1 MKLQEVTAYNL
12 RSQNILNES
21 WDTLTESQRIYIGR
35 WERELWPLLEEY
47 VRVCEA
53 DLTPDQI
60 KNIFTSAEQQ
70 TSGQKTGLG
79 KAAGAAGAV
88 LKLPIDIAKKV
99 DAKINELGRMAQ
111 NAGPIKNADAKFEQ
125 LKKDITAKNG
135 DSKIVQGIQKVSDW
149 AKENPGK
156 ASLAVGI
163 LTAIAAFA
171 GGPAGGA
178 AAGLILRSTNELLK
192 GESLSTAVGKSIKTA
207 AYGAIAGWAL
217 EGIGDWLEGLRYEVV
232 PFEKAPGLVNLE
244 VDFTKTF
251 KIPGFSEV
259 KELGSMVVPED
270 RLADFTSL
278 LDGLKDATAATGSTS
293 DPVALDMFN
302 QLWDFAEE
310 FDTAQ
315 FLRDMNLQNDLA
327 QQIAAQN
334 DAFYQNLTMANNAIA
349 AAAQGTATGKID
361 SKDIK
366 VDGEP
371 LSDEEPK
378 EALSMED
385 RFDLYVESL
394 NEGPLDAIKQKA
406 KDITQQVTANK
417 LMKAWKAAGEPT
429 DTGSI
434 VNILASAGVSNDQ
447 IAAIGQEQKVKL
459 SAPAK
464 APAADKA
471 APQAGGEQP
480 AASQAGGEQPTSTPT
495 VQKGDTKKIGGA
507 TYKWEGALWVDTAT
521 NKPVGIAKAMEIGLG
536 NPKLDPIIAAAKKD
550 PALAKLIKAQVT
562 AKGVKAGTSA
572 AKQAADAGVK
582 GTEVVKTKANTK
594 VSKAPA
600 PKPAAPKPAAPKPE
614 LRVVK

>member
-21 WDTLTESQRIYIGR
+21 WNTLTESQRIYIGR

-70 TSGQKTGLG
+70 TAGQKTGLG
-79 KAAGAAGAV
+79 KAASAAGAA

-163 LTAIAAFA
+163 LTTIAAFA

-178 AAGLILRSTNELLK
+178 AAGLILRSTKDLLQ
-192 GESLSTAVGKSIKTA
+192 GESLSTAVGKAIKTA

-217 EGIGDWLEGLRYEVV
+217 EGIGDWLEGLRYEVI
-232 PFEKAPGLVNLE
+232 PFEKAPGLAELE

-251 KIPGFSEV
+251 KIPGFTDI
-259 KELGSMVVPED
+259 KELGTMIVPED

-302 QLWDFAEE
+302 QLWDFAAE
-310 FDTAQ
+310 FDKAQ

-385 RFDLYVESL
+385 QFDLYVESL
-394 NEGPLDAIKQKA
+394 NEGPLDAIKQKG

-417 LMKAWKAAGEPT
+417 LMKAWKAAGSPT

-434 VNILASAGVSNDQ
+434 VNILASAGVSDDQ

-471 APQAGGEQP
+471 APQAGGEQS
-480 AASQAGGEQPTSTPT
+480 ASAPT
-495 VQKGDTKKIGGA
+495 VQKGDTKEIGGA
-507 TYKWEGALWVDTAT
+507 TYKGEGALWVDTAT

-550 PALAKLIKAQVT
+550 PALAKLIKTQIT

-582 GTEVVKTKANTK
+582 GTEVVKTQANTK

-614 LRVVK
+614 LKVVK

>member
-21 WDTLTESQRIYIGR
+21 WDTLTESQRIYIGK

-70 TSGQKTGLG
+70 TAGQKTGLG
-79 KAAGAAGAV
+79 KAAGAAGAA

-99 DAKINELGRMAQ
+99 DDKINELGRMAQ
-111 NAGPIKNADAKFEQ
+111 NAGPIKNADAKFEK
-125 LKKDITAKNG
+125 LKKDIAANNP
-135 DSKIVQGIQKVSDW
+135 DSKIVQGVQKVSDW

-156 ASLAVGI
+156 ASLAIGI
-163 LTAIAAFA
+163 LTSIAAFS
-171 GGPAGGA
+171 GGWAGGA
-178 AAGLILRSTNELLK
+178 AAGLILRASKDLLQ
-192 GESLSTAVGKSIKTA
+192 GEKLSTAVGKSIKTA

-217 EGIGDWLEGLRYEVV
+217 EGIGDWLEGLRYEVI
-232 PFEKAPGLVNLE
+232 PFEKAPGLSNLE

-251 KIPGFSEV
+251 KIPGFTEV

-302 QLWDFAEE
+302 QLWDFAKE
-310 FDTAQ
+310 FDKAQ

-385 RFDLYVESL
+385 QFDLYVESL
-394 NEGPLDAIKQKA
+394 NEGPLDAIKQKG

-434 VNILASAGVSNDQ
+434 INILASAGVSDDQ

-471 APQAGGEQP
+471 APQAGGEQS
-480 AASQAGGEQPTSTPT
+480 ASAPT
-495 VQKGDTKKIGGA
+495 VQKGDTKEIGGA
-507 TYKWEGALWVDTAT
+507 TYKWEGALWIDTAT

-550 PALAKLIKAQVT
+550 PALAKLIKTQIT

-582 GTEVVKTKANTK
+582 GTEVVKTQANTK

-600 PKPAAPKPAAPKPE
+600 PKPAAPKPAAPKPK
-614 LRVVK
+614 LKVVK

>member
-21 WDTLTESQRIYIGR
+21 WDTLTESQRIYIGK

-70 TSGQKTGLG
+70 TAGQKTGLG
-79 KAAGAAGAV
+79 KAAGAAGAA

-99 DAKINELGRMAQ
+99 DDKINELGRMAQ
-111 NAGPIKNADAKFEQ
+111 NAGPIKNADAKFEK
-125 LKKDITAKNG
+125 LKKDIAANNP
-135 DSKIVQGIQKVSDW
+135 DSKIVQGVQKVSDW

-156 ASLAVGI
+156 ASLAIGI
-163 LTAIAAFA
+163 LTSIAAFS
-171 GGPAGGA
+171 GGWAGGA
-178 AAGLILRSTNELLK
+178 AAGLILRASKDLLQ
-192 GESLSTAVGKSIKTA
+192 GEKLSTAVGKSIKTA

-217 EGIGDWLEGLRYEVV
+217 EGIGDWLEGLRYEVI
-232 PFEKAPGLVNLE
+232 PFEKAPGLSNLE

-251 KIPGFSEV
+251 KIPGFTEV

-302 QLWDFAEE
+302 QLWDFAKE
-310 FDTAQ
+310 FDKAQ

-366 VDGEP
+366 VGGEP

-385 RFDLYVESL
+385 QFDLYVESL
-394 NEGPLDAIKQKA
+394 NEGPLDAIKQKG

-434 VNILASAGVSNDQ
+434 INILASAGVSDDQ

-471 APQAGGEQP
+471 APQAGGEQS
-480 AASQAGGEQPTSTPT
+480 ASAPT
-495 VQKGDTKKIGGA
+495 VQKGDTKEIGGA
-507 TYKWEGALWVDTAT
+507 TYKWEGALWIDTAT

-550 PALAKLIKAQVT
+550 PALAKLIKTQIT

-582 GTEVVKTKANTK
+582 GTEVVKTQANTK

-600 PKPAAPKPAAPKPE
+600 PKPAAPKPAAPKPK
-614 LRVVK
+614 LKVVK

>member
-21 WDTLTESQRIYIGR
+21 WNTLTESQRIYIGR

-70 TSGQKTGLG
+70 TAGQKTGLG
-79 KAAGAAGAV
+79 KAASAAGAA

-163 LTAIAAFA
+163 LTTIAAFA

-178 AAGLILRSTNELLK
+178 AAGLILRSTKDLLQ
-192 GESLSTAVGKSIKTA
+192 GESLSTAVGKAIKTA

-217 EGIGDWLEGLRYEVV
+217 EGIGDWLEGLRYEVI
-232 PFEKAPGLVNLE
+232 PFEKAPGLAELE

-251 KIPGFSEV
+251 KIPGFTDI
-259 KELGSMVVPED
+259 KELGTMIVPED

-302 QLWDFAEE
+302 QLWDFAAE
-310 FDTAQ
+310 FDKAQ

-385 RFDLYVESL
+385 QFDLYVESL
-394 NEGPLDAIKQKA
+394 NEGPLDAIKQKG

-417 LMKAWKAAGEPT
+417 LMKAWKAAGSPT

-434 VNILASAGVSNDQ
+434 VNILASAGVSDDQ

-471 APQAGGEQP
+471 APQAGGEQS
-480 AASQAGGEQPTSTPT
+480 ASAPT
-495 VQKGDTKKIGGA
+495 VQKGDTKEIGGA

-550 PALAKLIKAQVT
+550 PALAKLIKTQIT

-582 GTEVVKTKANTK
+582 GTEVVKTQANTK
-594 VSKAPA
+594 VSNAPA
-600 PKPAAPKPAAPKPE
+600 PKPAAPKPAAPKPAAPKPE
-614 LRVVK
+614 LKVVK

>member
-70 TSGQKTGLG
+70 TAGQKTGLG
-79 KAAGAAGAV
+79 KAASAAGAA

-192 GESLSTAVGKSIKTA
+192 GESLSTAAGKAIKTA

-251 KIPGFSEV
+251 KVPGFIDI
-259 KELGSMVVPED
+259 KELGSMAVPED

-302 QLWDFAEE
+302 QLWDFASE

-385 RFDLYVESL
+385 QFDLYVESL
-394 NEGPLDAIKQKA
+394 NEGPLDAIKQA
-406 KDITQQVTANK
+406 GKDITQQVTANK

-434 VNILASAGVSNDQ
+434 VNILASAGVSNEQ
-447 IAAIGQEQKVKL
+447 IATIGQEQKVKL
-459 SAPAK
+459 PAPTK

-471 APQAGGEQP
+471 APQAGGEQS
-480 AASQAGGEQPTSTPT
+480 ASAPT
-495 VQKGDTKKIGGA
+495 VQKGDTKEIGGA

-550 PALAKLIKAQVT
+550 PALAKLIKTQIT

-582 GTEVVKTKANTK
+582 GTEVVKTQANTK

-600 PKPAAPKPAAPKPE
+600 PKPAAPKPE

>member
-21 WDTLTESQRIYIGR
+21 WDTLTESQRIYIGK

-70 TSGQKTGLG
+70 TAGQKTGLG
-79 KAAGAAGAV
+79 KAAGAAGAA

-99 DAKINELGRMAQ
+99 DDKINELGRMAQ
-111 NAGPIKNADAKFEQ
+111 NAGPIKNADAKFEK
-125 LKKDITAKNG
+125 LKKDIAANNP
-135 DSKIVQGIQKVSDW
+135 DSKIVQGVQKVSDW

-156 ASLAVGI
+156 ASLAIGI
-163 LTAIAAFA
+163 LTSIAAFS
-171 GGPAGGA
+171 GGWAGGA
-178 AAGLILRSTNELLK
+178 AAGLILRASKDLLQ
-192 GESLSTAVGKSIKTA
+192 GEKLSTAVGKSIKTA

-217 EGIGDWLEGLRYEVV
+217 EGIGDWLEGLRYEVI
-232 PFEKAPGLVNLE
+232 PFEKAPGLSNLE

-251 KIPGFSEV
+251 KIPGFTEV

-302 QLWDFAEE
+302 QLWDFAKE
-310 FDTAQ
+310 FDKAQ

-366 VDGEP
+366 VGGEP

-385 RFDLYVESL
+385 QFDLYVESL
-394 NEGPLDAIKQKA
+394 NEGPLDAIKQKG

-434 VNILASAGVSNDQ
+434 INILASAGVSDDQ

-471 APQAGGEQP
+471 APQAGGEQS
-480 AASQAGGEQPTSTPT
+480 ASAPT
-495 VQKGDTKKIGGA
+495 VQKGDTKEIGGA

-550 PALAKLIKAQVT
+550 PALAKLIKTQIT

-582 GTEVVKTKANTK
+582 GTEVVKTQANTK

-600 PKPAAPKPAAPKPE
+600 PKPAAPKPAAPKPK
-614 LRVVK
+614 LKVVK

>member
-21 WDTLTESQRIYIGR
+21 WNTLTESQRIYIGR

-70 TSGQKTGLG
+70 TAGQKTGLG
-79 KAAGAAGAV
+79 KAASAAGAA

-163 LTAIAAFA
+163 LTTIAAFA

-178 AAGLILRSTNELLK
+178 AAGLILRSTKDLLQ
-192 GESLSTAVGKSIKTA
+192 GESLSTAVGKAIKTA

-217 EGIGDWLEGLRYEVV
+217 EGIGDWLEGLRYEVI
-232 PFEKAPGLVNLE
+232 PFEKAPGLAELE

-251 KIPGFSEV
+251 KIPGFTDI
-259 KELGSMVVPED
+259 KELGTMIVPED

-302 QLWDFAEE
+302 QLWDFAAE
-310 FDTAQ
+310 FDKAQ

-385 RFDLYVESL
+385 QFDLYVESL
-394 NEGPLDAIKQKA
+394 NEGPLDAIKQKG

-417 LMKAWKAAGEPT
+417 LMKAWKAAGSPT

-434 VNILASAGVSNDQ
+434 VNILASAGVSDDQ

-471 APQAGGEQP
+471 APQAGGEQS
-480 AASQAGGEQPTSTPT
+480 ASAPT
-495 VQKGDTKKIGGA
+495 VQKGDTKEIGGA

-550 PALAKLIKAQVT
+550 PALAKLIKTQIT

-582 GTEVVKTKANTK
+582 GTEVVKTQANTK

-600 PKPAAPKPAAPKPE
+600 PKPAAPKPQLK
-614 LRVVK
+614 VVK

>member
-21 WDTLTESQRIYIGR
+21 WDTLTESQRIYIGK

-70 TSGQKTGLG
+70 TAGQKTGLG
-79 KAAGAAGAV
+79 KAAGAAGAA

-99 DAKINELGRMAQ
+99 DDKINELGRMAQ
-111 NAGPIKNADAKFEQ
+111 NAGPIKNADAKFEK
-125 LKKDITAKNG
+125 LKKDIAANNP
-135 DSKIVQGIQKVSDW
+135 DSKIVQGVQKVSDW

-156 ASLAVGI
+156 ASLAIGI
-163 LTAIAAFA
+163 LTSIAAFS
-171 GGPAGGA
+171 GGWAGGA
-178 AAGLILRSTNELLK
+178 AAGLILRASKDLLQ
-192 GESLSTAVGKSIKTA
+192 GEKLSTAVGKSIKTA

-217 EGIGDWLEGLRYEVV
+217 EGIGDWLEGLRYEVI
-232 PFEKAPGLVNLE
+232 PFEKAPGLSNLE

-251 KIPGFSEV
+251 KIPGFTEV

-302 QLWDFAEE
+302 QLWDFAKE
-310 FDTAQ
+310 FDKAQ

-334 DAFYQNLTMANNAIA
+334 DAFYQTLTMANNAIA

-366 VDGEP
+366 VGGEP

-378 EALSMED
+378 EVKEEGEEESTGQ
-385 RFDLYVESL
+385 RFSIIKFEIVKTMIEVVLTEREEFDESL
-394 NEGPLDAIKQKA
+394 GSYQATKTSIPFRLAFNTLLRHNIIKYI
-406 KDITQQVTANK
+406 D
-417 LMKAWKAAGEPT
+417 
-429 DTGSI
+429 
-434 VNILASAGVSNDQ
+434 
-447 IAAIGQEQKVKL
+447 
-459 SAPAK
+459 
-464 APAADKA
+464 
-471 APQAGGEQP
+471 
-480 AASQAGGEQPTSTPT
+480 
-495 VQKGDTKKIGGA
+495 
-507 TYKWEGALWVDTAT
+507 
-521 NKPVGIAKAMEIGLG
+521 
-536 NPKLDPIIAAAKKD
+536 
-550 PALAKLIKAQVT
+550 
-562 AKGVKAGTSA
+562 
-572 AKQAADAGVK
+572 
-582 GTEVVKTKANTK
+582 
-594 VSKAPA
+594 
-600 PKPAAPKPAAPKPE
+600 
-614 LRVVK
+614 